1 MGFTFCGKH
10 PLLLTGFRGGG
21 GDKGPFVVLSILIY
35 CLNFYSVS
43 GLKVSSNNIF

>member
-10 PLLLTGFRGGG
+10 PLLQTRIQVS
-21 GDKGPFVVLSILIY
+21 DTGPFVVLSILIY
-35 CLNFYSVS
+35 CLNFFSVS